1 MMRGEGVCEGEG
13 DVGGRGGEA
22 AEMSER
28 RSLFPPLCQYHL
40 ARARSIIMMDDDT
53 RRYLLRTAIQ
63 VAGSV
68 TAAVL
73 SAVALRFFLLDRM
86 LEAVNPQVP
95 PDGDGGDGGA
105 PGGASSSSPLAGLAG
120 RLNRYEQA
128 LAGDL
133 VAPEDVDA
141 SLADVGGLRDQVRD
155 IVERVI
161 FPLTHPSLF
170 SHSKVLRLPTGILL
184 HGPPG
189 TGKTLLAK
197 AIAKE
202 TSANFLSVSA
212 SSLLSKWYGESP
224 KLVQALFS
232 LATKLSPCII
242 FVDEID
248 GLLGAR
254 DQEGN
259 GYSVAVKT
267 HFLQSW
273 EGLTTGS
280 RQPSAA
286 SLSSSSSS
294 SSSSPSHA
302 HAAPAASWVLVI
314 GATNRPWA
322 LDPAVLRRMPR
333 QIHVGLPDASAR
345 ADILRVLLRGER
357 VEDGLLVAAAAATTT
372 AGKGGGGGGGL
383 SQVAALTRGFSGS
396 DLRELVR
403 EAAMAPVRETLDA
416 LESEASSSRRWEGA
430 ALLHSTTNKTAP
442 GELRPIRLRDLLAAA
457 RTVRPATAAAGG
469 SGGGPRGDEEEAG
482 VVVDAVD

>member
-1 MMRGEGVCEGEG
+1 VCEGGREG
-13 DVGGRGGEA
+13 GGGGSRNVGSVGAFSPR
-22 AEMSER
+22 
-28 RSLFPPLCQYHL
+28 LCVNITS
-40 ARARSIIMMDDDT
+40 RARNFIMMDDDT

-68 TAAVL
+68 TAAVI

-286 SLSSSSSS
+286 SLSSSSSP
-294 SSSSPSHA
+294 SPSHA

-357 VEDGLLVAAAAATTT
+357 VEDGLLAAAAAAATT

-430 ALLHSTTNKTAP
+430 ALLHSTTIKTAP

-469 SGGGPRGDEEEAG
+469 SGGGPRGDEDEEEAG